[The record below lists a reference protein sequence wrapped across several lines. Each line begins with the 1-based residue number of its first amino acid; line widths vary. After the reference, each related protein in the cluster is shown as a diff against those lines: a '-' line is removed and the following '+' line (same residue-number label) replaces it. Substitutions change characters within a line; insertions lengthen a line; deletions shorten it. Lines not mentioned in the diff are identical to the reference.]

1 MLKWTAQVIN
11 VVKYIKITKKAASP
25 KKEEAPPKKEEA
37 LPKKEEASDTV
48 PFAISDIF

>member
-1 MLKWTAQVIN
+1 M
-11 VVKYIKITKKAASP
+11 KYIKITKKAASP